1 MYQAWCVS
9 VVLGSITAALW
20 VFYWNL
26 ESFLRS
32 SSVPFPVLTMN
43 PLGYALFGSFAAA
56 SVTWALGVTKM
67 EDRTLKA
74 VFAIGLIVFCVM
86 VLTVFLRSLAYLTNL
101 FQPPR
106 VVEDYLITIAFFSV
120 WICVVVGAIAAVLRR
135 PASIGKA

>member
-1 MYQAWCVS
+1 
-9 VVLGSITAALW
+9 
-20 VFYWNL
+20 
-26 ESFLRS
+26 
-32 SSVPFPVLTMN
+32 MN
-43 PLGYALFGSFAAA
+43 PFGYALFGSFAAA

-120 WICVVVGAIAAVLRR
+120 WICVVTGAIAAVLRR
-135 PASIGKA
+135 PASIGN